1 MLNEFMTST
10 REKATMTTANPD
22 ARRPIP
28 RSWAWPV
35 NTNKGL
41 LLLRLVVGL
50 LFAGHACQKLFA
62 WFGGDGMGKFIGAIE
77 KLGLQPAPLWAYVEA
92 YAELF
97 GGLLL
102 VLGLLT
108 PLAVAVLIGD
118 MLVATAKVHA
128 PRGLWS
134 QQGGFEYDLVLI
146 TVLLAIG
153 LIGPGIYALDGRVP
167 VRLPKPHTFL
177 VTLGAT
183 LIVVVAATLGPGLTA
198 K

>member
-1 MLNEFMTST
+1 MPNDLLTSP
-10 REKATMTTANPD
+10 RGKVIMSTAGLD
-22 ARRPIP
+22 VRRPI
-28 RSWAWPV
+28 RRFGAWPV

-50 LFAGHACQKLFA
+50 LFAGHACQKLFG
-62 WFGGDGMGKFIGAIE
+62 WFGGDGMVRFVGAIE
-77 KLGLQPAPLWAYVEA
+77 KLGLHPAPLWAYVEG
-92 YAELF
+92 YAELI

-108 PLAVAVLIGD
+108 PIAAAVLIGD
-118 MLVATAKVHA
+118 MLVAAAKVHA
-128 PRGLWS
+128 SRGLWS
-134 QQGGFEYDLVLI
+134 QHGGFEYNLVLI

-167 VRLPKPHTFL
+167 VRLPKPLAFL
-177 VTLGAT
+177 VALGGTL
-183 LIVVVAATLGPGLTA
+183 VVVAAALLGPGPTP